1 MSKIYVFF
9 KLIFTMANK
18 RLLWPTDGLFLFQM
32 ASEEGGGSSHG
43 LPKSEP
49 NFRILKPT
57 LNNKFGI
64 SILQL
69 AFFISLLGSTLTLS
83 GNAQI
88 LQILQCF
95 VYFVEWQ
102 KLLQKRRRWRNYDR
116 KGENMIFCLFCRVA
130 KNYDEG
136 GGICMPIM
144 RYVGYI

>member
-1 MSKIYVFF
+1 
-9 KLIFTMANK
+9 MANK
-18 RLLWPTDGLFLFQM
+18 RLLWSTDGLFLFQM
-32 ASEEGGGSSHG
+32 TSEEGGSSHG

-116 KGENMIFCLFCRVA
+116 KGENIIFCLFCRMA
-130 KNYDEG
+130 KNYDKG
-136 GGICMPIM
+136 GGI
-144 RYVGYI
+144 

>member
-1 MSKIYVFF
+1 MLFF
-9 KLIFTMANK
+9 KAHFYHGQQEV
-18 RLLWPTDGLFLFQM
+18 LLWSTDGLFLFQM
-32 ASEEGGGSSHG
+32 ASEEGGGSSHEP
-43 LPKSEP
+43 PKFEP

>member
-1 MSKIYVFF
+1 MDCFF
-9 KLIFTMANK
+9 FRWHLK
-18 RLLWPTDGLFLFQM
+18 R
-32 ASEEGGGSSHG
+32 GGGSGHG
-43 LPKSEP
+43 PPKSKP
-49 NFRILKPT
+49 NFRILNPT

-69 AFFISLLGSTLTLS
+69 EFFISLFGSTLTLS